1 MQKGKKVNKNKYI
14 AIFKLVLLSVIFIGG
29 LTYLTVE
36 PPKKIEKKD
45 KITLE
50 NLPKTVELIGFENRQ
65 FDSKTV
71 IKPNSVIFVGNH
83 QSIVLA
89 NDFKKMLNLPLG
101 QFVTVSNISDA
112 PWFIKRW
119 QAHNQNIKLK
129 ADQSDPWIYDRDG
142 SMRYFLQIK
151 DQDVLRY
158 FVYFVNSDKSVEKLY
173 TGKVEFGA
181 LDGAMSEDDISKNL
195 SKAVKAVKSKLQ
207 I

>member
-1 MQKGKKVNKNKYI
+1 MDKNKI
-14 AIFKLVLLSVIFIGG
+14 VATLKLVLLSLIFLVG

-45 KITLE
+45 IILE
-50 NLPKTVELIGFENRQ
+50 NLPKSVELIGFENTT
-65 FDSKTV
+65 FATNTI
-71 IKPNSVIFVGNH
+71 IKPQTIIFVGNH

-101 QFVTVSNISDA
+101 RFVTVSNISDA

-129 ADQSDPWIYDRDG
+129 GDRTDPWIYDRDG
-142 SMRYFLQIK
+142 SMRHFLQIK
-151 DQDVLRY
+151 DQDVLKY
-158 FVYFVNSDKSVEKLY
+158 FVYYVNENSGVERIY

-181 LDGAMSEDDISKNL
+181 LDGAMSEEDIVKNL
-195 SKAVKAVKSKLQ
+195 LKAVEAVKTKLSY
-207 I
+207 